1 MNKSIK
7 IKETVMNK
15 QLFDIGWEYHEFGF
29 IPLEMTAFV
38 PWQPINLP
46 HDACIAKPR
55 DAKNPSGSGEGF
67 VSGGVV
73 YYKKTIIVSEE
84 YKGKQAL
91 LEFEGVCGTTEVILN
106 KDLIV
111 SLFSFD

>member
-1 MNKSIK
+1 
-7 IKETVMNK
+7 
-15 QLFDIGWEYHEFGF
+15 
-29 IPLEMTAFV
+29 MTDLV
-38 PWQPINLP
+38 PWQTINLP

-73 YYKKTIIVSEE
+73 YYKKTINVTEE
-84 YKGKQAL
+84 LMNKRVL